1 MTQDRPERIGRY
13 VVTNVLGSG
22 GMGVVYAATDDL
34 LNRDV
39 AVKVLHRDRAD
50 DDTSRQRFWRE
61 ARLAARVNHPR
72 ICQLYDVGE
81 ADGQLFIAM
90 ERLAGESLATR
101 LRGGAVPVDDSI
113 RIALEVLEALETL
126 HRHGVIHRDLKPSN
140 IFLTPHGAKV
150 LDFGV
155 AGVAASATTVTRQPL
170 TADGA
175 AIGTLRYMAP
185 EQLIGDTVDARADLF
200 AMGATLYEML
210 AGTPAFDRSTDAG
223 IIDQILHGEV
233 RTLAGSS
240 SITAVDRVVHRA
252 MAKSPA
258 QRYSSAAAMADDLR
272 VALGPDGRSD
282 DRQPRPV
289 ARIMVLPFRLLRADA
304 EIDFLGFS
312 LADAVASSLSVLE
325 TLVVRSPLAARGFV
339 ADDPDLKIIARES
352 EVDAVLTG
360 TLLRAGETVRVTVQL
375 IEAPIGTVLWSHAA
389 RVSLDDLF
397 ALEDTLVR
405 EIVDSLTLPLSGRER
420 QALRHDVPA
429 SARAY
434 EFYLRA
440 NPLSYDSQSWEI
452 ARDLYLQC
460 AQLDPTFAPAWTRLG
475 RLYRLLAKFSPTSV
489 RDAGEQV
496 ALAEAAFNRALA
508 LNPDLALADSYYAQ
522 LELDLGRSQEA
533 MVRLVRRAAMR
544 SSNADLFAALVSACR
559 YCGLLQASFAAD
571 ERARRLDPGIRT
583 SLTHTCFMAG
593 DYMRAATESERQWQI
608 GNLGGLALLS
618 IGHADAAA
626 RLIQEGER
634 YGGTTPQANEA
645 LLAGDGIRLRD
656 LLDQHLKTFPDPE
669 WHFYGGLMFAYT
681 QQHDRAV
688 EVLADAVQRGCF
700 PVEPLRRHAWLDPLR
715 ERPDFQA
722 MLRDAE
728 RRHRA
733 ALAAFVEAGGPKLLG
748 AA

>member
-1 MTQDRPERIGRY
+1 
-13 VVTNVLGSG
+13 
-22 GMGVVYAATDDL
+22 MGVVYAATDDL

-39 AVKVLHRDRAD
+39 AVKVLHRDRAE

-90 ERLAGESLATR
+90 ERLSGESLAAR
-101 LRGGAVPVDDSI
+101 LRGGAVPVNDSI
-113 RIALEVLEALETL
+113 RIALEVLEALEAL
-126 HRHGVIHRDLKPSN
+126 HRHGIVHRDLKPSN

-155 AGVAASATTVTRQPL
+155 AGVEASSTSVTRQPL
-170 TADGA
+170 TGA
-175 AIGTLRYMAP
+175 GTTIGTLRYIAP
-185 EQLIGDTVDARADLF
+185 EQLIGITADARSDLF

-210 AGTPAFDRSTDAG
+210 AGAPAFDRATDAG
-223 IIDQILHGEV
+223 VIDQILHGEV
-233 RTLAGSS
+233 RALAGSP
-240 SITAVDRVVHRA
+240 SIAAADRVVHRA
-252 MAKSPA
+252 LAKSAA
-258 QRYSSAAAMADDLR
+258 QRYPSAAAMADDLR
-272 VALGPDGRSD
+272 MALGPDGQSD
-282 DRQPRPV
+282 DRQPHPV
-289 ARIMVLPFRLLRADA
+289 TRLMVLPFRLLRPDA
-304 EIDFLGFS
+304 EIDFLAFS

-325 TLVVRSPLAARGFV
+325 TLVVRSPLAARRFV
-339 ADDPDLKIIARES
+339 GEDPDLKLIAKES
-352 EVDAVLTG
+352 EVDAVLAG
-360 TLLRAGETVRVTVQL
+360 TLLRTGETVRLTVQL
-375 IEAPIGTVLWSHAA
+375 LEAPIGTVLWSHAA

-397 ALEDTLVR
+397 ELEDTLVR
-405 EIVDSLTLPLSGRER
+405 DIVDSLTLPLSGRER

-440 NPLSYDSQSWEI
+440 NPLSYDAPSWTI

-460 AQLDPTFAPAWTRLG
+460 LQIDPKYAPAWARLG
-475 RLYRLLAKFSPTSV
+475 RLYRMLAKFPQPAMTADA
-489 RDAGEQV
+489 DAGEQV
-496 ALAEAAFNRALA
+496 ALAEAALNRALA

-533 MVRLVRRAAMR
+533 MVRLVRRAAVR
-544 SSNADLFAALVSACR
+544 SSDADLFAALVSACR

-593 DYMRAATESERQWQI
+593 DYMRSATESERQWQI

-618 IGHADAAA
+618 AGHPDAAA
-626 RLIQEGER
+626 RLRLEGER
-634 YGGTTPQANEA
+634 YGTPEQNRAF
-645 LLAGDGIRLRD
+645 LAGDGPGLRD
-656 LLDQHLKTFPDPE
+656 VLGHHLKTFPDPE
-669 WHFYGGLMFAYT
+669 WHFYAGLMFAYVRE
-681 QQHDRAV
+681 HDAAINVLTNAV
-688 EVLADAVQRGCF
+688 RRGFF
-700 PVEPLRRHAWLDPLR
+700 PLDTLRRHAWLDPLR

-728 RRHRA
+728 QRHRD
-733 ALAAFVEAGGPKLLG
+733 ALAAFVEAGGPRLLG

>member
-1 MTQDRPERIGRY
+1 
-13 VVTNVLGSG
+13 
-22 GMGVVYAATDDL
+22 MGVVYAATDDL

-39 AVKVLHRDRAD
+39 AVKVLHRDRAE

-90 ERLAGESLATR
+90 ERLAGESLAAR
-101 LRGGAVPVDDSI
+101 LRGGAVPVNDSI
-113 RIALEVLEALETL
+113 RIALEVLEALEAL
-126 HRHGVIHRDLKPSN
+126 HRHGIVHRDLKPSN

-155 AGVAASATTVTRQPL
+155 AGVEASSTSVTQQPL
-170 TADGA
+170 TGA
-175 AIGTLRYMAP
+175 GTTIGTLRYMAP
-185 EQLIGDTVDARADLF
+185 EQVIGSTADARADLF

-210 AGTPAFDRSTDAG
+210 AGAPAFDRATDAG
-223 IIDQILHGEV
+223 VIDQILHGEV
-233 RTLAGSS
+233 RALAGSP
-240 SITAVDRVVHRA
+240 SIAAADRVVHRA
-252 MAKSPA
+252 LAKSAA
-258 QRYSSAAAMADDLR
+258 QRYPSAAAMADDLR
-272 VALGPDGRSD
+272 MALGPDGQAD
-282 DRQPRPV
+282 DRQPHPV
-289 ARIMVLPFRLLRADA
+289 TRLMVLPFRLLRADA
-304 EIDFLGFS
+304 EIEFLGFS

-325 TLVVRSPLAARGFV
+325 TLVVRSPLAARRFLTE
-339 ADDPDLKIIARES
+339 DPDLQVIARES
-352 EVDAVLTG
+352 EVDAVLAG
-360 TLLRAGETVRVTVQL
+360 TLLRAGETVRLTVQL
-375 IEAPIGTVLWSHAA
+375 LEAPIGTVLWSHAA

-397 ALEDTLVR
+397 ELEDTLVR

-429 SARAY
+429 SAQAY

-440 NPLSYDSQSWEI
+440 NPLSYDAPSWTI

-460 AQLDPTFAPAWTRLG
+460 VQIDPKYAPAWARLG
-475 RLYRLLAKFSPTSV
+475 RLSRLLAKFPRSATTPDA
-489 RDAGEQV
+489 DAGEQV
-496 ALAEAAFNRALA
+496 ALAEAALNRALA

-533 MVRLVRRAAMR
+533 MVRLVRRASVR
-544 SSNADLFAALVSACR
+544 SSDADLFAALVSACR

-593 DYMRAATESERQWQI
+593 EYMRSATESERQWQI

-618 IGHADAAA
+618 AGHPDAAA
-626 RLIQEGER
+626 RLRLEGER
-634 YGGTTPQANEA
+634 YGTPEQNRTF
-645 LLAGDGIRLRD
+645 LAGDGPGLRD
-656 LLDQHLKTFPDPE
+656 VLGHHLKTFPDPE
-669 WHFYGGLMFAYT
+669 WHFYAGLMFAYVRE
-681 QQHDRAV
+681 HDAAINVLTNAV
-688 EVLADAVQRGCF
+688 GRGFF
-700 PVEPLRRHAWLDPLR
+700 PVDTLRRHAWLDPLR

-728 RRHRA
+728 QRHRD
-733 ALAAFVEAGGPKLLG
+733 ALAAFVEAGGPRLLG